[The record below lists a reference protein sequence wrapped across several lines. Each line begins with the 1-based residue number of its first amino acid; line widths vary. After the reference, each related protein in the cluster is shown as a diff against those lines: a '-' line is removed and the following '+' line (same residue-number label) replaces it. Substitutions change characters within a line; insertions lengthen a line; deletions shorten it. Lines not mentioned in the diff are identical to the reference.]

1 MKTAFVLSGGA
12 NLGSVQV
19 GMLRA
24 LLAADI
30 TPDFLVGTSAG
41 AINAAFIAAHP
52 DVAGTH
58 ELEAIWVALRRNV
71 LFRARPIRGVLG
83 LLGSQLSLCSPEPLT
98 RVLRANLH
106 YGLLE
111 NAAVPVHVVAT
122 ELTTGLE
129 VLLSSGSVVDAVL
142 ASASLP
148 GILPPVRIGGRTLV
162 DGGVTNNAPLAHAL
176 HLGADRIYV
185 LSAGQ
190 SCALADQPRSAAGVA
205 FQSLSVLIGRQIVND
220 VDRHHDE
227 CELFLV
233 PQLCPVD
240 VGILDFS
247 RAKNLIA
254 RGYESTQRWIA
265 NGQIPE
271 PGQHVIEP
279 HAH

>member
-1 MKTAFVLSGGA
+1 
-12 NLGSVQV
+12 
-19 GMLRA
+19 MLRA
-24 LLAADI
+24 LFEAGVK
-30 TPDFLVGTSAG
+30 PDLLVGTSAG

-58 ELEAIWVALRRNV
+58 ELEKIWVGLRRTV
-71 LFRARPIRGVLG
+71 LFRARPIRGFLG
-83 LLGSQLSLCSPEPLT
+83 LFGSQLSLCSPEPVT
-98 RVLRANLH
+98 RILRAHLR

-129 VLLSSGSVVDAVL
+129 VLLSTGPVVEAVL

-148 GILPPVRIGGRTLV
+148 GILPPVRIGERTLV
-162 DGGVTNNAPLAHAL
+162 DGGVTNNAPLGQGL
-176 HLGADRIYV
+176 RLGADRIYV

-190 SCALADQPRSAAGVA
+190 SCALTPQPRSAVGVA

-220 VDRHHDE
+220 VERHHE
-227 CELFLV
+227 ACELHLV

-247 RAKNLIA
+247 HAKNLITRA
-254 RGYESTQRWIA
+254 YESTQRWIA
-265 NGQIPE
+265 NGQNSE

-279 HAH
+279 HQH